1 MNRKTLQKN
10 IRRRIFSLLGMLMIA
25 SLMQVNA
32 QNVTISPRTGKMIA
46 ALTYQN
52 EVGFENGWSAMWR
65 HDQLPLTMVVADDGN
80 LTPGGELSN
89 PAGNMN
95 TKDGQMLLMGG
106 KTADLYFTI
115 SLPKGYRITGYK
127 MVFIN
132 NLNGVWL
139 DNFDKEQLGNVN
151 KRLYETKSDFNT
163 STSKARTENMP
174 SYNDGKEY
182 AIERTS
188 TTPQDMGNQLYFRLE
203 KNANAF
209 FGVTVKS
216 IEIFFT
222 AEGTFEETVAPV
234 VRNTLGQDYVK
245 IPFATSKV
253 DIGDIKPNTKNGKT
267 FFSYDYRN
275 VRDLVAYNVIY
286 DADKIVDG
294 KLPNNPGAL
303 GKINSISN
311 DGKMQFA
318 LKNGTY
324 FVETPTET
332 ATQDGIVNPI
342 HFRIVGAKVNYTR
355 GVQTDAATNEFYITA
370 QKNGITYYLGINGQ
384 FSENKPALW
393 QMNGSYIK
401 SGSTY
406 LRCESTNNG
415 EYHLTTSTYSK
426 ASKFSFSSSDAL
438 QYTTGSWYST
448 TTYTL
453 HLDNSSS
460 LWYPTL
466 KSGATTIKGVR
477 KVVRQDAFTPAQSF
491 TLKVYGTN
499 GNTPIKTVVVN
510 AENPSGMVTL
520 ESLNNDA
527 VKFEIEGLTGN
538 EQALVNVDLQM
549 ETLNPY
555 INRLDLVCKEDGGQG
570 RTLTQQFTA
579 NDFAVSG
586 GKFIFYVPEDFTRFC
601 FISFEDLFSN
611 YGDLTYYNGKTNGH
625 ARYSLV
631 KSDYWNTA
639 SSLYEET
646 YDPDADYKTKIKA
659 TLAGTKRFRF
669 NNADELGNDQV
680 TDQTKHYTEYPFSLS
695 AYSNDGGSFK
705 DVKINA
711 EEQGNN
717 TTSYLFTCDETRY
730 NIAPTTAVEHRYYAY
745 YEMVIEII
753 KKTYTPEIEWK
764 KVYEADN
771 TLMTDVSGAP
781 QKKDQWGL
789 VLRTTPD
796 GDGRQGYLSVGQI
809 KKAIEDKTEIT
820 PDQILY
826 VDGGEL
832 LNIVNEYKNVGTEN
846 ATDDLAELYM
856 TLGKNALFYLPE
868 GQTYNRDNFA
878 FKTESGGFHSANNI
892 ILTDKAPF
900 FAPHEIQVDAANYA
914 KYTREVTLPRYEN
927 TLAREFNASV
937 ILPFTIDLQNGLHRN
952 QGDDFKFTVNTMKP
966 TGAFAYDK
974 PVNGEAVD
982 FTHSAVFEK
991 LTADHSEANKPYM
1004 IHVTD
1009 RPQVA
1014 EGENR
1019 ISFVVQAYGSNIAAT
1034 PVVDGYIHNGE
1045 SATGTA
1051 NGNVI
1056 SFENHGTFSGR
1067 EFAKAENQ
1075 IFYFANGRLLCIKNL
1090 MPSSLY
1096 VLPFRAYYTYTGNVQ
1111 NVFGITFDD
1120 NGELTNV
1127 ENTDVRADFAV
1138 MPGKGFVTVKA
1149 NTATRVTI
1157 VAVDGSHVET
1167 LDLHAGESRTIAVPA
1182 GIYVVNGVK
1191 IIVR

>member
-1 MNRKTLQKN
+1 MNRKKLQKN

-95 TKDGQMLLMGG
+95 AKDGRMLLMGG
-106 KTADLYFTI
+106 TSKDLYFTI

-127 MVFIN
+127 MVFLN
-132 NLNGVWL
+132 NLNGVKL
-139 DNFDKEQLGNVN
+139 DNFTTQLGNVD

-174 SYNDGKEY
+174 SSNDDKEY

-203 KNANAF
+203 KDGNAF

-222 AEGTFEETVAPV
+222 AEGTFEETVAPI
-234 VRNTLGQDYVK
+234 VRNTSGQDYVK

-253 DIGDIKPNTKNGKT
+253 DIGDIKPNEKNGKT
-267 FFSYDYRN
+267 FFSYNYRN

-355 GVQTDAATNEFYITA
+355 GVQKTNAATNEFYITA
-370 QKNGITYYLGINGQ
+370 QKNGITYYLGIDGQ

-393 QMNGSYIK
+393 QMDRYKIK

-406 LRCESTNNG
+406 LRCESINNG
-415 EYHLTTSTYSK
+415 EYHLTTSTSSG
-426 ASKFSFSSSDAL
+426 ASTFSFSASNAL
-438 QYTTGSWYST
+438 QYTAGSSST
-448 TTYTL
+448 IYTL

-466 KSGATTIKGVR
+466 KSGTTTVKGVR
-477 KVVRQDAFTPAQSF
+477 KVVSQDVFTPANNF
-491 TLKVYGTN
+491 TLKVYGTAKDQVFREVN
-499 GNTPIKTVVVN
+499 VN
-510 AENPSGMVTL
+510 ASNQKGSVVL
-520 ESLNNDA
+520 EGLNNDA
-527 VKFEIEGLTGN
+527 VKFVVEGLAEG

-555 INRLDLVCKEDGGQG
+555 INRLNLVCKEDGGQG

-586 GKFIFYVPEDFTRFC
+586 GKFMFYVPEDFTKFC

-631 KSDYWNTA
+631 KSPYWNTA
-639 SSLYEET
+639 TSLYGET
-646 YDPDADYKTKIKA
+646 YSPNAGYKDKVIA
-659 TLAGTKRFRF
+659 TVAGTKKFKF
-669 NNADELGNDQV
+669 NNADELGNDQ
-680 TDQTKHYTEYPFSLS
+680 TGAGTKHYTEYPFSLN
-695 AYSNDGGSFK
+695 AYSEAGGTFK
-705 DVKINA
+705 EVKISTQDQVTHKN
-711 EEQGNN
+711 
-717 TTSYLFTCDETRY
+717 YLFTCDETRY
-730 NIAPTTAVEHRYYAY
+730 NIAPTTASEHRYYAY
-745 YEMVIEII
+745 YQMDIEII

-771 TLMTDVSGAP
+771 TLTTDGSGAP

-826 VDGGEL
+826 VDGGAL

-846 ATDDLAELYM
+846 ATDDLAELYR

-927 TLAREFNASV
+927 TLATEFNASV
-937 ILPFTIDLQNGLHRN
+937 ILPFTIDLQNGLHSNR
-952 QGDDFKFTVNTMKP
+952 GDNFKFTVNTMKR
-966 TGAFAYDK
+966 TGAFTYDK

-1051 NGNVI
+1051 NGNGI

-1127 ENTDVRADFAV
+1127 GNTDVRADFAV
-1138 MPGKGFVTVKA
+1138 MPGRGFVTVKA
-1149 NTATRVTI
+1149 DTGTRVTI

-1167 LDLHAGESRTIAVPA
+1167 LDLHAGELRTIAVPA

>member
-52 EVGFENGWSAMWR
+52 EVGFKNGWSAMWR
-65 HDQLPLTMVVADDGN
+65 HDQLPLTMVVADDGD
-80 LTPGGELSN
+80 LTPGGELKI

-95 TKDGQMLLMGG
+95 KRNEQIVFLAGQTK
-106 KTADLYFTI
+106 DLYFTI

-127 MVFIN
+127 MVFFN
-132 NLNGVWL
+132 NLNGVKL
-139 DNFDKEQLGNVN
+139 ENFDTQLGWVN
-151 KRLYETKSDFNT
+151 KRLYETNRDFNINAY
-163 STSKARTENMP
+163 KARTDEMP
-174 SYNDGKEY
+174 SNNDNKEY
-182 AIERTS
+182 VIQRTS
-188 TTPQDMGNQLYFRLE
+188 ATTTDMGNQLYFRLY
-203 KNANAF
+203 KGSANAF

-216 IEIFFT
+216 IEIFYT
-222 AEGTFEETVAPV
+222 AEGTFEESVAPI
-234 VRNTLGQDYVK
+234 VRNTLGQHYVK
-245 IPFATSKV
+245 IPFTTAKV
-253 DIGDIKPNTKNGKT
+253 DIGDIKPHTKDNKT

-294 KLPNNPGAL
+294 KLPNNPGL
-303 GKINSISN
+303 NGKINSISN
-311 DGKMQFA
+311 NNEMLFA

-324 FVETPTET
+324 FVETPTEA
-332 ATQDGIVNPI
+332 ATQDGAVNPI
-342 HFRIVGAKVNYTR
+342 QFRIVGAKVNYTR
-355 GVQTDAATNEFYITA
+355 GVNAAAVTNAFYITA

-384 FSENKPALW
+384 FSENKPTLW
-393 QMNGSYIK
+393 QMDGNGYVY

-406 LRCESTNNG
+406 LGRSWDRTMN
-415 EYHLTTSTYSK
+415 EYHLTTVDDSNR
-426 ASKFSFSSSDAL
+426 AKFSINTYTNALETSWSS
-438 QYTTGSWYST
+438 

-477 KVVRQDAFTPAQSF
+477 EVVRQDAFTPAQSF

-499 GNTPIKTVVVN
+499 GNTPIETVVVN

-520 ESLNNDA
+520 ENLNNDA
-527 VKFEIEGLTGN
+527 VKFVIEGLNAN
-538 EQALVNVDLQM
+538 EQALVKVDLQM

-586 GKFIFYVPEDFTRFC
+586 GKFIFYVPEDFTSFC

-631 KSDYWNTA
+631 KSPYWNTA
-639 SSLYEET
+639 TSLYGEA
-646 YDPDADYKTKIKA
+646 YSPNADYKDKVIA
-659 TLAGTKRFRF
+659 TVAGTQKFKF
-669 NNADELGNDQV
+669 NNADELGNNQ
-680 TDQTKHYTEYPFSLS
+680 TTTQTKHYTEFPFSLD
-695 AYSNDGGSFK
+695 AYNEAGGTFNE
-705 DVKINA
+705 VKINT
-711 EEQGNN
+711 QDQVTHNN
-717 TTSYLFTCDETRY
+717 YLFTCDETRY
-730 NIAPTTAVEHRYYAY
+730 NIAPTTASEHRYYAY
-745 YEMVIEII
+745 YQMDIEII

-781 QKKDQWGL
+781 KKKDQWGL

-809 KKAIEDKTEIT
+809 KRAIEDKTGIT

-826 VDGGEL
+826 VDGGAL
-832 LNIVNEYKNVGTEN
+832 LNIVNEYKNVGMEN
-846 ATDDLAELYM
+846 ETDDLAELYM

-900 FAPHEIQVDAANYA
+900 FAPHEIQVDAANFA

-927 TLAREFNASV
+927 TLATEFNASV
-937 ILPFTIDLQNGLHRN
+937 ILPFTIDLQDGLHSN
-952 QGDDFKFTVNTMKP
+952 QGDNFKFTVNTMKP